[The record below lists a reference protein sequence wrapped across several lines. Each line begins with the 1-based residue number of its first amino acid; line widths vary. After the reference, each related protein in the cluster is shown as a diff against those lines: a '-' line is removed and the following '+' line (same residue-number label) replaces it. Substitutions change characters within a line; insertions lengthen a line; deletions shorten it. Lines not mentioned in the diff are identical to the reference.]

1 MKKITLLSFTILITA
16 FANTTPVSS
25 QTIDDKSMYIYEEGL
40 VIDTAKLEVIKA
52 EKRQILK
59 KDNAEKL
66 ERLSIDNN
74 ILAKLITI
82 SADNGKAT
90 DDQLYNYAIKMF
102 YEYERLKKNIKGSSK
117 INNVS
122 NEKLEAIKFLA
133 TQDNSINASDILL
146 SAISNKPTL
155 RTYEDKVRKMLKKK
169 KVSEL
174 FLPYLLAEY
183 NDQKKEL
190 ASLRMVEPEPA
201 LSKEDIPYKKGLIKK
216 KNPYNRNYCYIH
228 KRDNLD
234 DIDLRMQLV
243 GWEWWY
249 TKNYEEKYTTAPFA
263 FTYRQY
269 KSHPEYRVIGDK
281 VFNNKGNLICLTN
294 LLRGDND
301 IIRELKEQML
311 KEIYIQDYKSNKY
324 DILKAPAKTQED
336 VKNMLGLPFKSFVD
350 AKTAKKNQKIVND
363 YFKTKAD
370 EIKVSNGNWQQRARA
385 RARANNA
392 GNKMGALLLGAMF
405 DPNLNSAYSFKN
417 KLEEDHR
424 YDLYNIY
431 KISRVNNTSF
441 KVVFLNNKNK
451 SSYTGL
457 VTIHQNGPYN
467 WKYSYKLIPNEETV
481 DINLD
486 NYPIDKTM

>member
-1 MKKITLLSFTILITA
+1 MKKIKILSFTFLIAA
-16 FANTTPVSS
+16 FANTLPISS

-40 VIDTAKLEVIKA
+40 VIDTAKLEVIEA

-59 KDNAEKL
+59 KENAEKL
-66 ERLSIDNN
+66 ERLSRDNI

-102 YEYERLKKNIKGSSK
+102 YEYERLRKRIHSSSN

-133 TQDNSINASDILL
+133 TQDNSIKASDILL
-146 SAISNKPTL
+146 SAISEKPTF

-169 KVSEL
+169 KISEL

-183 NDQKKEL
+183 SDQKKEL
-190 ASLRMVEPEPA
+190 ASLSTEEPE
-201 LSKEDIPYKKGLIKK
+201 LVLKEEDIPYKKGLIKK

-228 KRDNLD
+228 KRDYLD
-234 DIDLRMQLV
+234 NIDLKMQLV

-249 TKNYEEKYTTAPFA
+249 TKDYEEVYTAAPFN
-263 FTYRQY
+263 FRYKQY

-281 VFNNKGNLICLTN
+281 VFNNKGNLICQTN
-294 LLRGDND
+294 LLRND
-301 IIRELKEQML
+301 DEIIENLKKQML
-311 KEIYIQDYKSNKY
+311 KDIYIQDYKSNKY
-324 DILKAPAKTQED
+324 DILKAPAKVQED
-336 VKNMLGLPFKSFVD
+336 VKIILGLPFKSTVD
-350 AKTAKKNQKIVND
+350 AKTAKRNKKIMKDFVETQIEE
-363 YFKTKAD
+363 KR
-370 EIKVSNGNWQQRARA
+370 VSNGSWQQRARA

-392 GNKMGALLLGAMF
+392 ENKMGALVLSTLL

-431 KISRVNNTSF
+431 KISRVSNTSF
-441 KVVFLNNKNK
+441 KVVFMDNRNQ

-457 VTIHQNGPYN
+457 VTIYPNGPYK
-467 WKYSYKLIPNEETV
+467 WKYSYKLVPNEETII
-481 DINLD
+481 INSE
-486 NYPIDKTM
+486 DK